1 MLQPE
6 WFLPIRDKAC
16 SGMFSDN
23 LDKMGHRGQVID
35 GLVMNVPGG
44 RFFGR
49 ARTIRI
55 QTLATDDE
63 NIRTGLGFLES
74 VAPGE
79 ILCVEA
85 SRAFAYFGELMS
97 RLSLRRGLGGVV
109 IGGLTRDSFFTRTL
123 RDLTVAA
130 EGYSPRDIKG
140 RGRVEATDVEVRIRG
155 VVVAPGDWVFADGD
169 GVVVTPQGLMDALAG
184 RILANIADEEEIV
197 ASIDRGAAILEILD
211 RHKEF

>member
-1 MLQPE
+1 MPQPQ
-6 WFLPIRDKAC
+6 WFSRIHDHAC
-16 SGMFSDN
+16 TGMFSDN
-23 LDKMGHRGQVID
+23 LDKMGHRNQVVD
-35 GLVMNVPGG
+35 GLVMNNPGG

-55 QTLATDDE
+55 QTIATDDE
-63 NIRTGLGFLES
+63 NIRTGLGFIES

-85 SRAFAYFGELMS
+85 SRSFAYFGELMS

-123 RDLTVAA
+123 RDLTVVA

-140 RGRVEATDVEVRIRG
+140 RGRVEATDVGVAIRG
-155 VVVAPGDWVFADGD
+155 VAVAPGDWVFADGD
-169 GVVVTPQGLMDALAG
+169 GVVVAPQSVMEALAE
-184 RILANIADEEEIV
+184 RIIANIADEDEIV
-197 ASIDRGAAILEILD
+197 AAIDQGAAISTILG